1 MSASAAALAS
11 RKPSRRQ
18 ALKVLAA
25 AVALPVAAWGL
36 SGLRGEGRYVSWS
49 GVSLGGPAEL
59 TLWHPDSGFAE
70 HTITRMRAEI
80 ERLEAVFSL
89 FRADS
94 EISRLNRSGWLDRP
108 SPDLVAVLTAAR
120 EIAHVSGGA
129 FDPTVQ
135 PLWRLYESHFLAHP
149 DDAIGPAA
157 SEIAAARALVG
168 YADIDIAA
176 ARVAF
181 RRSGM
186 AITLNGVAQG
196 YITDRVADLLRNEG
210 YDHAMVDVGETRAI
224 GGRPEGRPWQVA
236 LENPRNPL
244 ALDRT
249 VELAD
254 QSLSVSGNYGLRFGR
269 SQLSHIFDPATG
281 RGAATMLDV
290 AVISARATAA
300 DMLSTAIFV
309 AGEAAAPKLLAAY
322 PGSRAL
328 ITRSDGTVAAA

>member
-1 MSASAAALAS
+1 MSAATVAS
-11 RKPSRRQ
+11 PRKFGRRQ

-25 AVALPVAAWGL
+25 AVALPAAAWGL
-36 SGLRGEGRYVSWS
+36 SSLRGEGRYTSWS
-49 GVSLGGPAEL
+49 GESLGGPAEL

-70 HTITRMRAEI
+70 HSITRMRAEV
-80 ERLEAVFSL
+80 ERLEGVFSL
-89 FRADS
+89 FRTDS
-94 EISRLNRSGWLDRP
+94 EIALLNRHGRIDRP

-120 EIAHVSGGA
+120 DIAHVSGGA

-149 DDAIGPAA
+149 DDAIGPDVR
-157 SEIAAARALVG
+157 EVAAARALVG

-176 ARVAF
+176 DRIAFARP
-181 RRSGM
+181 GM

-210 YDHAMVDVGETRAI
+210 YEHAMVNVGETRAI
-224 GGRPEGRPWQVA
+224 GGRPEGRPWQVS
-236 LENPRNPL
+236 LEDPSNPRSLN
-244 ALDRT
+244 RS

-281 RGAATMLDV
+281 LSAATMLDV
-290 AVISARATAA
+290 AVISPRATAA
-300 DMLSTAIFV
+300 DVLSTAIFV
-309 AGEAAAPKLLAAY
+309 SGEAAAPRLLAAY
-322 PGSRAL
+322 PGSRAV
-328 ITRSDGTVAAA
+328 ITRNDGSSADA